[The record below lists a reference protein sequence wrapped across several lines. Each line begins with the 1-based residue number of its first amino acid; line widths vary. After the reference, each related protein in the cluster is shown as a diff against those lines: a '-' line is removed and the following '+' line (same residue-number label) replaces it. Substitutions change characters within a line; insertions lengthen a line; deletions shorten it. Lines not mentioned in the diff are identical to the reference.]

1 MESNV
6 ILSDTVEASGAI
18 AARRA
23 VTFAGAQATT
33 LGEKVFGI
41 SDTNANDGEPLA
53 LSVMGFVMVQSG
65 GPISPATIW
74 LPIPRAA
81 PSSTPQSVAS
91 TYSPRPWGPQAE
103 PINSSKRFCAN
114 FRRNRQSWI

>member
-65 GPISPATIW
+65 GPISPGDDLVADTQG
-74 LPIPRAA
+74 RAVVNPA
-81 PSSTPQSVAS
+81 VGGEYVFAEAVGAAS
-91 TYSPRPWGPQAE
+91 GADQLIKALLR
-103 PINSSKRFCAN
+103 
-114 FRRNRQSWI
+114 